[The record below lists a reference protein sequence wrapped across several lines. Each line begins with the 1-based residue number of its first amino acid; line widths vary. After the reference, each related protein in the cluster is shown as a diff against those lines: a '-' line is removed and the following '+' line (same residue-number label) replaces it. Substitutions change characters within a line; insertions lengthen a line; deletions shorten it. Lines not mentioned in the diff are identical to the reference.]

1 MNQET
6 TRLSH
11 NINNPTKINGICK
24 RDSFPDRVCN
34 FLMLLDN
41 SAGNICLSSFLT
53 KDVGD
58 SSVINSCLSIWWPCF
73 RIPDGNICFTH
84 TVSLMV
90 RRRDNK
96 HSSIPPINENMLNHL
111 QQQLTPKKPS
121 AIFTFSDQNPTG
133 HFAISSSRFL
143 EENHIPSSFNS

>member
-41 SAGNICLSSFLT
+41 SAGNICLSFL
-53 KDVGD
+53 
-58 SSVINSCLSIWWPCF
+58 SNQRCWWFFSYQLLFSIWWPCF